1 MEQTTLQEEKRDY
14 AVLVGLRSPVL
25 GDDSADEESL
35 AELSALVDTA
45 GGQAV
50 GMILQSKIGD
60 AGYAI
65 TGLAVG
71 IILISGVMDFNEI
84 RNSISAPIILMSAGV
99 IGIADAL
106 GNTGLTSLVGE
117 TVAKML
123 GTNVNPFVLIFAFCI
138 LTSVLATLTGSTIGT
153 VYVFAPMAIA
163 TCVNLGL
170 DPTAAAA
177 AIVVSG
183 WCGHFLPI
191 DGMPAMIMGAGDYKI
206 TEFWK
211 FTIPQY
217 FIRLLALTVGAVLIF
232 PMK

>member
-1 MEQTTLQEEKRDY
+1 MPDHPIAEAKEEALHAGEQKVALTKNQELITY
-14 AVLVGLRSPVL
+14 FSFVLAV
-25 GDDSADEESL
+25 
-35 AELSALVDTA
+35 
-45 GGQAV
+45 V

-71 IILISGVMDFNEI
+71 VILISGVMDFNEI

-138 LTSVLATLTGSTIGT
+138 LTSLLATLTGSTIGT
-153 VYVFAPMAIA
+153 VYVFAP
-163 TCVNLGL
+163 
-170 DPTAAAA
+170 
-177 AIVVSG
+177 
-183 WCGHFLPI
+183 
-191 DGMPAMIMGAGDYKI
+191 KI
-206 TEFWK
+206 G
-211 FTIPQY
+211 
-217 FIRLLALTVGAVLIF
+217 RAHV
-232 PMK
+232 